1 MTAAASHPELYDA
14 LREAGASE
22 GRARAAERATLS
34 ADQAATKSEVRE
46 KVSEEIRPVDRR
58 LTQLLTTATII
69 GGLIIATFFFVV
81 SAWLN
86 AKHAADS
93 ISDIRANISANARA
107 IAENKAAI
115 ESNAAAIAA
124 KRHCRHRRKSG
135 GNPSQFREIGPT
147 RPESAGNYP
156 PASRREDGITN
167 FRFFRFLLLPPL
179 FRHNCENRLL
189 PIPSEPKPRR
199 RNQTDD

>member
-46 KVSEEIRPVDRR
+46 KVSEEIRPVDRHITK
-58 LTQLLTTATII
+58 LMTTATII
-69 GGLIIATFFFVV
+69 GGLVIATFFFAV

-86 AKHAADS
+86 AKHVADS
-93 ISDIRANISANARA
+93 LPDIRASISANARA

-124 KRHCRHRRKSG
+124 
-135 GNPSQFREIGPT
+135 NAAAI
-147 RPESAGNYP
+147 A
-156 PASRREDGITN
+156 
-167 FRFFRFLLLPPL
+167 
-179 FRHNCENRLL
+179 ENRAAIQANSEKLDQLALNQEEILRLL
-189 PIPSEPKPRR
+189 RIAKTE
-199 RNQTDD
+199 